1 MTESE
6 FDYIVVGAGSAGCV
20 IASRLSEDENCR
32 VCLIEGGVS
41 DDTPR
46 VQIPSGLLTLQWS
59 EYYSYQY
66 KSVPQGHL
74 NDREIPSPRGRV
86 LGGSSSMN
94 SMVYIRGHASDYDKW
109 EAMGCA
115 GWGYKD
121 VLPFFKFSE
130 HNMLGQ
136 ESEYHGTEGELFV
149 DRPRQPNV
157 FSRMFVE
164 AGKRPAA
171 H

>member
-41 DDTPR
+41 DDTSR
-46 VQIPSGLLTLQWS
+46 VQIPSGLLTLQRS

-94 SMVYIRGHASDYDKW
+94 SMVYIRGHASDYD
-109 EAMGCA
+109 MGSD
-115 GWGYKD
+115 GLRRMGVQGRST
-121 VLPFFKFSE
+121 VLQI
-130 HNMLGQ
+130 L
-136 ESEYHGTEGELFV
+136 
-149 DRPRQPNV
+149 R
-157 FSRMFVE
+157 
-164 AGKRPAA
+164 A
-171 H
+171 